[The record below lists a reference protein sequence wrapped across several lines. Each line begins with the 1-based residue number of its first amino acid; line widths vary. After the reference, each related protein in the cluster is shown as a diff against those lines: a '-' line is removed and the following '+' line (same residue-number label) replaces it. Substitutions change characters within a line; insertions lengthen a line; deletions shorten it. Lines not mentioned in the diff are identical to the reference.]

1 MIEPNDTIKS
11 DWESQIEIL
20 TKPLAISDINFRVQS
35 INNGGYATLLA
46 YKDARVD
53 INRLNAAFGQHGWQ
67 RRHDIIGGELY
78 CSVGIWN
85 DKADEWVWKQDVGVE
100 SNTQKQKG
108 RASDSF
114 KRAGFNFGIGVEL
127 YDYPVIQV
135 KLDNDEWTKD
145 SGKPRQTWK
154 FNLRSW
160 NWHSEINDKKQITC
174 LAAKEIVNGK
184 ARLRYKFGEFMVK
197 K

>member
-1 MIEPNDTIKS
+1 MSEMNNGIKS
-11 DWESQIEIL
+11 DWVSQIEIL
-20 TKPLAISDINFRVQS
+20 TKPLAISEINFRVQS
-35 INNGGYATLLA
+35 INNGGYCTLLA

-67 RRHDIIGGELY
+67 RKHEIIGGELY

-85 DKADEWVWKQDVGVE
+85 EKINQWVFKQDVGVE
-100 SNTQKQKG
+100 SNTQKEKG

-114 KRAGFNFGIGVEL
+114 KRACFNFGIGVEL
-127 YDYPVIQV
+127 YDYPVIQL
-135 KLDNDEWTKD
+135 KLDDDEWTKD

-160 NWHSEINDKKQITC
+160 TWHSEINEENKITC
-174 LAAKEIVNGK
+174 LAAKEIRNGK
-184 ARLRYKFGEFMVK
+184 TRLRYKYGEFGAK
-197 K
+197 T